1 MKLHMHPAS
10 ITSRPVRL
18 LIAEKGLDVDEEV
31 VDLFTGAHHQEPYVS
46 FNPNRLVPVL
56 EDGDL
61 KLTESSAILKYLA
74 DKFDMAE
81 YPKDLKARAKV
92 NEIMDW
98 FNSNF
103 YRDWGYNLCYP
114 QLFPHHVRPSEEGQ
128 RIAVEW
134 GRDRSKFW
142 MQVLNDYWLGDG
154 RPWLAGSSPTIAD
167 YFAGSIVALGDMVR
181 FDFSAYPNVAAWLA
195 NVKAMPHWGEVSAAL
210 DGFAASLSDKDFVA
224 A

>member
-18 LIAEKGLDVDEEV
+18 FIAEKGLKVDPVV
-31 VDLFTGAHHQEPYVS
+31 VDLFTGAHHQEPFVS

-74 DKFDMAE
+74 EKFDLPE

-92 NEIMDW
+92 NEVMDW
-98 FNSNF
+98 ANSNF

-114 QLFPHHVRPSEEGQ
+114 QLFPHHKRQ
-128 RIAVEW
+128 TDDAHRLTIEW
-134 GRDRSKFW
+134 GLKNSQFW
-142 MQVLNDYWLGDG
+142 LQVLNDYWLGHG
-154 RPWLAGSSPTIAD
+154 KPWLTGDRITIAD
-167 YFAGSIVALGDMVR
+167 YFLGSIVALGEMVGS
-181 FDFSAYPNVAAWLA
+181 DFSNYPRIRAWLDR
-195 NVKAMPHWGEVSAAL
+195 VKALPHWKEISAEL
-210 DGFAASLSDKDFVA
+210 DGFAASVKEQEFVSA
-224 A
+224 